1 MSPPVRVRT
10 ATAADLDLI
19 VTRWQEL
26 IAAHAALE
34 PTLYAVEAHAP
45 ASYRA
50 FVRRQM
56 DAHRGLVLVADR
68 GAAVG
73 VGYLMGGVGRRSPV
87 YTVREVGMVF
97 DLAVRPDLRG
107 GGVGSALVDAALERF
122 AGWGLD
128 WVQVNF
134 APDNA
139 LAAPFWQGR
148 GFTTLLSEAYRP
160 IR

>member
-10 ATAADLDLI
+10 ATAADLDAI
-19 VTRWQEL
+19 VDRWREL
-26 IAAHAALE
+26 IDAHAALE
-34 PTLYAVEAHAP
+34 PVLYAVEAHA
-45 ASYRA
+45 ASSYRA
-50 FVRRQM
+50 FVRRQL

-68 GAAVG
+68 GDARG
-73 VGYLMGGVGRRSPV
+73 VGYLMGGVGRRAPV

-107 GGVGSALVDAALERF
+107 QGVGSALVDVAVERF

-134 APDNA
+134 APGNA
-139 LAAPFWQGR
+139 LAAPFWQAR

>member
-1 MSPPVRVRT
+1 MKVRVRT
-10 ATAADLDLI
+10 ATAADLDA
-19 VTRWQEL
+19 VVARWQEL
-26 IAAHAALE
+26 IEAHAALE
-34 PTLYAVEAHAP
+34 PILYAVEPHAP

-50 FVRRQM
+50 FARRQM

-68 GAAVG
+68 GDARV

-87 YTVREVGMVF
+87 YSVREVGMVF

-107 GGVGSALVDAALERF
+107 HGIGSALVDVAVERF

-128 WVQVNF
+128 WVQVNY
-134 APDNA
+134 APDNT
-139 LAAPFWQGR
+139 LAAPFWRAR
-148 GFTTLLSEAYRP
+148 GFTTLLSEAYRA